1 MTRPILLH
9 IPHASTAIPDRWRE
23 TFLLDGNELER
34 EILVMT
40 DRYTDEL
47 FDLGDAADRLVFPVS
62 RLLVDVERFHND
74 HDEPMAEKGMG
85 AVYTKTH
92 DGRPLKSAERR
103 GELMSAYYVPH
114 HDALEHWAAESLEH
128 YGRCLI
134 LDCHSFP
141 SHPLP
146 CDMSQS
152 PDRPDICIGTSKL
165 HSQPGLVA
173 AARSA
178 FEARGWSVK
187 LDVPYFG
194 TMVPL
199 PYFGREPRLASV
211 MVEVNRRLYLDETSG
226 EKLGSFPEIKQDLVG
241 ALKDIVAYWSGFGND

>member
-23 TFLLDGNELER
+23 TFLLDGNELEK
-34 EILVMT
+34 EIRVMT
-40 DRYTDEL
+40 DWYTDEL
-47 FDLGDAADRLVFPVS
+47 FDLGDAANRLVVPVS

-114 HDALEHWAAESLEH
+114 HDALEHWAAETLEH

-141 SHPLP
+141 SQPLP

-173 AARSA
+173 TARSA

-199 PYFGREPRLASV
+199 PYFGREPRLASL
-211 MVEVNRRLYLDETSG
+211 MVEFNRRLYLDEDSTEQLPDFLSV
-226 EKLGSFPEIKQDLVG
+226 KQRLRETMD
-241 ALKDIVAYWSGFGND
+241 AIVDYWMSNGNA